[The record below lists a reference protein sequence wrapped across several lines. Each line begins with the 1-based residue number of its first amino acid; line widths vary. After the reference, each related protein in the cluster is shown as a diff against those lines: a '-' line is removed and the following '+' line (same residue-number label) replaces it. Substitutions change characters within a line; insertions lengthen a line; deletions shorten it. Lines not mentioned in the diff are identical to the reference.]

1 MKSRLVLVAATV
13 FLSPPYLCSPAQD
26 AAAVATAPIV
36 APEPDLKACEEWKQS
51 AIDLMEAQLNEANEA
66 YKLATKKRD
75 TEQMKATLATKK
87 EIAKKLANAK
97 AKTLEECWASILEE
111 RAKVEAREA
120 EIVRQ
125 RAVWDA
131 VETDEKAKKDSAALK
146 AKKDQEILRRHR
158 ESIKNGRKILT
169 RDEFKEKVKTGMT
182 PSQVI
187 EAVGAPDKTQES
199 GDSESF
205 IYFKKTIDDLT
216 GKDDT
221 LVMVNFRH
229 GKVRSITIQ

>member
-26 AAAVATAPIV
+26 AAAVAPVPAV

-51 AIDLMEAQLNEANEA
+51 AIDALDAQLNEANEA
-66 YKLATKKRD
+66 YKQAMKKRD

-87 EIAKKLANAK
+87 QIAKKLADTK
-97 AKTLEECWASILEE
+97 AKTLEECWTFILEE
-111 RAKVEAREA
+111 RAKAEAREA

-125 RAVWDA
+125 RVVWDA
-131 VETDEKAKKDSAALK
+131 AETDEKAKKESAASK
-146 AKKDQEILRRHR
+146 AKNDEEILRRHR
-158 ESIKNGRKILT
+158 EFIKNGRKILT
-169 RDEFKEKVKTGMT
+169 RAEFKEKVKTGMT

-187 EAVGAPDKTQES
+187 EAVGAPGKTQES
-199 GDSESF
+199 GDSKSF
-205 IYFKKTIDDLT
+205 IYLKKTIDDLT

-221 LVMVNFRH
+221 LVMVNFWH
-229 GKVRSITIQ
+229 GKVRSITIP